1 MIFDIVENIMEWTVP
16 NENRMWK
23 MYRRVFLKKKQ
34 SVSGQFT
41 AVKYRSEKYYW
52 TQKSITGRE
61 SQSVIVRKGY
71 VDRPGLGFGV

>member
-52 TQKSITGRE
+52 TQKLNRE
-61 SQSVIVRKGY
+61 DYG
-71 VDRPGLGFGV
+71 VDRQVLGTFFFHPDEI